1 MARIIT
7 KFKYLK
13 PDERNHFGGYAEYIA
28 TREGVEK
35 IDESKRNAPATNK
48 QKQLIKKILSDFP
61 DSKSSLEYE
70 DYLKEKTV
78 GAASEFITRAL
89 EENAD
94 EMLHTKTYADYI
106 ATRPRAERFG
116 SHGLFT
122 DDGVAVDLK
131 KVSDELNAHTGN
143 VWTAIVSLRRE
154 DAERLGFENG
164 SRWRDML
171 RSQAQ
176 TLSEN
181 LRIPMSNLRWF
192 AAFHNESHHPH
203 IHLIAYSTNPNEG
216 YLSEKGVMALRSS
229 FAKDIFAQ
237 DLLCEYKKQTEH
249 RDALKVQS
257 REVLAELIAKINGGT
272 YDNPQVEDLLQA
284 LAKRLA
290 VTNGKKQYGYLRKD
304 IKEIINNIVDDLG
317 KDERIAALYDLWYES
332 KETALK
338 VYSESQPERLPLS
351 QNKEFKSVKNIVI
364 AEAMKLNLPTD
375 EIEET
380 DEPTEPDR
388 EPTVEETESPD
399 PPPPPM
405 DEYERTVAD
414 ANKGNKW
421 SQYRA
426 AKFMLDRDGDHYDPK
441 KAVEYLTKSAKQG
454 YTVAKYMLGKLYLRG
469 EDVPKQMLH
478 ALHWLESAVKDDN
491 QYAEYLLGKTFLKG
505 VDVERDT
512 DRAESLLRRSSE
524 QGNKYAAYTLGKA
537 YLDGDILAQNIDE
550 AVRLLNLSASKGFA
564 PAQFILGRLLY
575 KGEVVPKDI
584 KKSVEWLDRAAAQK
598 NLYAAYLAGKIY
610 LTEDAVKNVQKA
622 IHSFKIAAENGND
635 YAEYQLGKIYLYGKD
650 IPRDTDKA
658 MHYLHLAAEHG
669 NQYAAQLIHSIR
681 VNGNWTAALA
691 SLRLLGHMAR
701 VIQNGWR
708 MSAEAEKTASTASCA
723 ERSKKR
729 NRLTDSNNST
739 GRLHIHFMRNLLFER
754 RNSCQPNTFTLQPGK
769 RKRLGRQTWSHS
781 CKARANA
788 SNAPARNMCGV
799 TAQKRLRSEEI
810 CGFIN
815 MNASVATPL
824 TSSVD
829 FITWTFRRPSIF
841 CLAITAAPFRKPSR
855 SSESRQS
862 RSPFRRKMIICGV
875 CMPICLT
882 AEG

>member
-1 MARIIT
+1 MACLIT

-61 DSKSSLEYE
+61 DSRSSLEYE

-94 EMLHTKTYADYI
+94 EMMHTKTYADYI
-106 ATRPRAERFG
+106 ATRPRAERIG

-122 DDGVAVDLK
+122 DDGVAVDLQ

-154 DAERLGFENG
+154 DAERLGFDNG

-171 RSQAQ
+171 RSQTQ

-181 LRIPMSNLRWF
+181 MKIPMSNLRWF
-192 AAFHNESHHPH
+192 AAFHNEGHHPH
-203 IHLIAYSTNPNEG
+203 IHLIAYSINPNEG

-257 REVLAELIAKINGGT
+257 HEVLAELIAKINGGT

-304 IKEIINNIVDDLG
+304 IKGIIDNIVDELS
-317 KDERIAALYDLWYES
+317 KDERIADLYNLWYKS
-332 KETALK
+332 KESALK
-338 VYSESQPERLPLS
+338 VYAEESPERVPLS
-351 QNKEFKSVKNIVI
+351 QNKVFKFVKNLVI
-364 AEAMKLNLPTD
+364 NEAMKLNLPTD
-375 EIEET
+375 DIEEP
-380 DEPTEPDR
+380 EPTEPEY
-388 EPTVEETESPD
+388 EPTAEETESLD

-414 ANKGNKW
+414 ADKGNKW

-426 AKFMLDRDGDHYDPK
+426 AKFMLDRYGDHYDPK
-441 KAVEYLTKSAKQG
+441 KAIEYLTRSAKQG

-469 EDVPKQMLH
+469 EDVPKQMLL
-478 ALHWLESAVKDDN
+478 ALHWLESAVQDDN

-505 VDVERDT
+505 EDIERDT
-512 DRAESLLRRSSE
+512 ERAESLLRRSAE

-537 YLDGDILAQNIDE
+537 YLDGDILAQSIDE

-575 KGEVVPKDI
+575 KGEVTPKYI
-584 KKSVEWLDRAAAQK
+584 RQAVRWLDRAAGQK
-598 NLYAAYLAGKIY
+598 NPYAAYLAGKIY
-610 LTEDAVKNVQKA
+610 LTEDAVKDIQKA
-622 IHSFKIAAENGND
+622 IRSFKIAAENGNN

-650 IPRDTDKA
+650 VPRDTDTA
-658 MHYLHLAAEHG
+658 MYYLQLAAKHG

-681 VNGNWTAALA
+681 INGNWTAALA
-691 SLRLLGHMAR
+691 SLRLLGHIAR
-701 VIQNGWR
+701 IIKSR
-708 MSAEAEKTASTASCA
+708 IE
-723 ERSKKR
+723 
-729 NRLTDSNNST
+729 D
-739 GRLHIHFMRNLLFER
+739 
-754 RNSCQPNTFTLQPGK
+754 K
-769 RKRLGRQTWSHS
+769 RKGSGTDRKLLRKIEEKKQ
-781 CKARANA
+781 
-788 SNAPARNMCGV
+788 
-799 TAQKRLRSEEI
+799 AQGLK
-810 CGFIN
+810 
-815 MNASVATPL
+815 
-824 TSSVD
+824 
-829 FITWTFRRPSIF
+829 
-841 CLAITAAPFRKPSR
+841 
-855 SSESRQS
+855 Q
-862 RSPFRRKMIICGV
+862 
-875 CMPICLT
+875 
-882 AEG
+882 

>member
-1 MARIIT
+1 MARLIT

-13 PDERNHFGGYAEYIA
+13 PEDRKNVGGYAEYIA

-35 IDESKRNAPATNK
+35 IDESKRLAPATDK
-48 QKQLIKKILSDFP
+48 QRQLIKKILSDFP
-61 DSKSSLEYE
+61 NSKSSLEYE
-70 DYLKEKTV
+70 DYRKEKTV

-94 EMLHTKTYADYI
+94 EMLNTKTYADYI

-122 DDGVAVDLK
+122 DDGVAVNLQ
-131 KVSDELNAHTGN
+131 KVSNELNSHTGN

-154 DAERLGFENG
+154 DAERLGYDNG

-171 RSQAQ
+171 RSQTQ

-203 IHLIAYSTNPNEG
+203 IHLIAYSANPSEG

-249 RDALKVQS
+249 RDALKAQS
-257 REVLAELIAKINGGT
+257 REVLAEIMARVKGGA
-272 YDNPQVEDLLQA
+272 YDNPQVEELLQT

-304 IKEIINNIVDDLG
+304 IKEIINSIVDELG

-332 KETALK
+332 KETALT

-351 QNKEFKSVKNIVI
+351 QNKEFKSVKNMVI

-375 EIEET
+375 DIEEP
-380 DEPTEPDR
+380 EPTEP
-388 EPTVEETESPD
+388 EYELTAEETESPD
-399 PPPPPM
+399 PPPPPI

-414 ANKGNKW
+414 ADKGNKW

-426 AKFMLDRDGDHYDPK
+426 AKFMLNRDGDRYDPK
-441 KAVEYLTKSAKQG
+441 KAVEYLTRSAKQG

-478 ALHWLESAVKDDN
+478 ALHWLESAVQDDN

-505 VDVERDT
+505 EDIERDIE
-512 DRAESLLRRSSE
+512 RAESLLRRSAE
-524 QGNKYAAYTLGKA
+524 QGNKYAAYSLGKA
-537 YLDGDILAQNIDE
+537 YLDGDILAQSIDE
-550 AVRLLNLSASKGFA
+550 AVRLLNLSASKNFA

-575 KGEVVPKDI
+575 KGEVVPEDI
-584 KKSVEWLDRAAAQK
+584 RQAVRWLDRAAAQK
-598 NLYAAYLAGKIY
+598 NSYAAYLAGKIY
-610 LTEDAVKNVQKA
+610 LTEDAVKDIQKA
-622 IHSFKIAAENGND
+622 IRSFKIAAENGNN

-650 IPRDTDKA
+650 VPRDTDTA
-658 MHYLHLAAEHG
+658 MYYLQLAAKHG
-669 NQYAAQLIHSIR
+669 NQYAAQLIHSIK

-701 VIQNGWR
+701 VIQN
-708 MSAEAEKTASTASCA
+708 
-723 ERSKKR
+723 
-729 NRLTDSNNST
+729 RLED
-739 GRLHIHFMRNLLFER
+739 ER
-754 RNSCQPNTFTLQPGK
+754 RGRENSID
-769 RKRLGRQTWSHS
+769 RKL
-781 CKARANA
+781 
-788 SNAPARNMCGV
+788 
-799 TAQKRLRSEEI
+799 LRKIEDKKQAH
-810 CGFIN
+810 G
-815 MNASVATPL
+815 L
-824 TSSVD
+824 
-829 FITWTFRRPSIF
+829 
-841 CLAITAAPFRKPSR
+841 K
-855 SSESRQS
+855 Q
-862 RSPFRRKMIICGV
+862 
-875 CMPICLT
+875 
-882 AEG
+882 